1 MDEVAADFYMRA
13 VNDGKFGSNF
23 LNERNETRHLR
34 II

>member
-1 MDEVAADFYMRA
+1 MDEVAAYLYMRA
-13 VNDGKFGSNF
+13 VNDGKLGTNF